1 MAPLSFNFTVDIELS
16 NYTENELNGICKNLF
31 MNWYEEKHL
40 QIITVNNLDSKIEKG
55 LQPFINEISQ
65 VCKNIYGTGKTTI
78 KGQIFENAVQN
89 VIKDSFEDYTYID
102 TSDKSHNGDGQL
114 ESISG
119 LRCILEMK
127 NYEAIVNTQQIT
139 KLKYDMKYTG
149 IKYAIM
155 LSATSNIQGKKNL
168 DIEMFIEENVKYYII
183 YVSHYIDHEY
193 KIQIAITLLEHL
205 YMENRTF
212 PNLKFIENEL
222 HMLHGLVDSMSKLK
236 NQFIN
241 MEKMMRENLDSFY
254 INLRDTEY
262 NIKSQINNILSNIKG
277 KIKDLDCNTEQVFSS
292 ISHIKECTL
301 LKHIYDTQFIK
312 ENYGLKIVND
322 NINLIDINDNKFI
335 ALIKIINKRIDIIF
349 HNPEIKLSITQNNKF
364 ISEILIGGII
374 ENYKINK

>member
-1 MAPLSFNFTVDIELS
+1 
-16 NYTENELNGICKNLF
+16 
-31 MNWYEEKHL
+31 
-40 QIITVNNLDSKIEKG
+40 
-55 LQPFINEISQ
+55 
-65 VCKNIYGTGKTTI
+65 
-78 KGQIFENAVQN
+78 
-89 VIKDSFEDYTYID
+89 
-102 TSDKSHNGDGQL
+102 
-114 ESISG
+114 
-119 LRCILEMK
+119 
-127 NYEAIVNTQQIT
+127 
-139 KLKYDMKYTG
+139 MKYTG

>member
-335 ALIKIINKRIDIIF
+335 ALIKFINKRIDIIF

>member
-78 KGQIFENAVQN
+78 KGQIFENAEQN

>member
-139 KLKYDMKYTG
+139 
-149 IKYAIM
+149 
-155 LSATSNIQGKKNL
+155 N
-168 DIEMFIEENVKYYII
+168 
-183 YVSHYIDHEY
+183 
-193 KIQIAITLLEHL
+193 
-205 YMENRTF
+205 
-212 PNLKFIENEL
+212 
-222 HMLHGLVDSMSKLK
+222 
-236 NQFIN
+236 
-241 MEKMMRENLDSFY
+241 
-254 INLRDTEY
+254 
-262 NIKSQINNILSNIKG
+262 
-277 KIKDLDCNTEQVFSS
+277 
-292 ISHIKECTL
+292 
-301 LKHIYDTQFIK
+301 
-312 ENYGLKIVND
+312 
-322 NINLIDINDNKFI
+322 
-335 ALIKIINKRIDIIF
+335 
-349 HNPEIKLSITQNNKF
+349 
-364 ISEILIGGII
+364 
-374 ENYKINK
+374 

>member
-16 NYTENELNGICKNLF
+16 NNTENELNGICKNLF